1 MRPTLLA
8 NLEDQSILCGGI
20 VENGDVFRFSLP
32 PDFEVIDKVIE
43 SSIEIKKNKMP
54 DADALIVFSCVGRFA
69 SLGPMINY
77 ELEGLTK
84 TWHKPM
90 IGFFCLGEF
99 GKAERGDKAEFHG
112 TTCSWVALKEK

>member
-43 SSIEIKKNKMP
+43 SSIEIKKNNMP

-99 GKAERGDKAEFHG
+99 GKATGGDKAEFHG